1 MTTIL
6 VSSVHLRT
14 ASFKE
19 SHLIETKQFPRVP
32 PLSGLPLIK
41 HEPLTESCMSE
52 AKQTTIVPIDDRVDD
67 VRESTR
73 THLRLK
79 PKLPS
84 I

>member
-1 MTTIL
+1 
-6 VSSVHLRT
+6 
-14 ASFKE
+14 
-19 SHLIETKQFPRVP
+19 
-32 PLSGLPLIK
+32 
-41 HEPLTESCMSE
+41 MSE
-52 AKQTTIVPIDDRVDD
+52 AEQTTIVPIDDGVDD

>member
-1 MTTIL
+1 
-6 VSSVHLRT
+6 
-14 ASFKE
+14 
-19 SHLIETKQFPRVP
+19 
-32 PLSGLPLIK
+32 
-41 HEPLTESCMSE
+41 MSE
-52 AKQTTIVPIDDRVDD
+52 AEQTTIVPIDDRVDD